1 MDKQIILFVVEGK
14 SEQVSFEN
22 ILNQLVTNDKIKFLL
37 IQGDVTVKSNKYTVV
52 KKLSNNIINFFQLPK
67 NKHLKISDIKK
78 IVHLVD
84 LDGVFINPSKI
95 IKNDKNIKE
104 YNKNNYSVPN
114 VEEII
119 KRNENKSSVLKKLL
133 TTNYLNINEKSIPY
147 EIYYFSCNLEHV
159 LHNNPNVNDINEKIA
174 FSDEFSAQ
182 YLGYEKYFIDFIN
195 DTSFAFNGNY
205 VDSWNEAIKEE
216 NALKRMTNF
225 NLFFEKDD

>member
-37 IQGDVTVKSNKYTVV
+37 IQGDITVKSNKYTVV

-104 YNKNNYSVPN
+104 YNENNYSVPN

-133 TTNYLNINEKSIPY
+133 MTTYVNINETCVPY

-159 LHNNPNVNDINEKIA
+159 LHNNPNVNDMTEKIA
-174 FSDEFSAQ
+174 LSDEFSAQ
-182 YLGYEKYFIDFIN
+182 YLGSEKYFINFIN
-195 DTSFAFNGNY
+195 DPSFAFNGHY
-205 VDSWNEAIKEE
+205 ADSWNEAIKEE